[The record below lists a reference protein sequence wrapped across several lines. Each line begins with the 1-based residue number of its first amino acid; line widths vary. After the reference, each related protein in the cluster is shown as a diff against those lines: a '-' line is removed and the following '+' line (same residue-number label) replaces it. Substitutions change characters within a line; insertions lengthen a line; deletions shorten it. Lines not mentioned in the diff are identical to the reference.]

1 ADSQDTGREPRE
13 AVLAIIICLCLLTLI
28 GVVVVLVFTASDI
41 VRLIMCTVSETA
53 ISEDMYPPDNYCDYL
68 FYTNV
73 ITSNGRIQ
81 AAKDPV
87 SWDLFQRMGPK
98 YTIMQLGI
106 AFEFP
111 NVTPNDLDDASNDLD
126 ALRREGIRHYGLLS
140 VVSFANS
147 LLETVRNT
155 SAMFE
160 IQAKDPTAKTAVAI
174 GTYDFNFALTANIRQ
189 GFYFAANTL
198 KADIVVFIASTGRI
212 GPQGA
217 CIAAPPNTFQSPG
230 RRYFDLGHAWFTV
243 TRGSTYRNPSII
255 TGLSF
260 EMSPLQYVMKDTIK
274 SLKESLFKPCVSVK
288 RERQAFCE
296 KTNTSGRTWD
306 HVDYPMF
313 QFGLISNASKVLT
326 VGELNNTLAQ
336 KCVYAA
342 LTYGSLR
349 PRTAW
354 LLFNVHNIGTGNQCG
369 DRPFDVIKLFCI
381 FLKGNSDLKCP
392 D

>member
-1 ADSQDTGREPRE
+1 M
-13 AVLAIIICLCLLTLI
+13 L
-28 GVVVVLVFTASDI
+28 
-41 VRLIMCTVSETA
+41 RL
-53 ISEDMYPPDNYCDYL
+53 
-68 FYTNV
+68 
-73 ITSNGRIQ
+73 
-81 AAKDPV
+81 
-87 SWDLFQRMGPK
+87 
-98 YTIMQLGI
+98 
-106 AFEFP
+106 
-111 NVTPNDLDDASNDLD
+111 NDLDGASNDLD

-160 IQAKDPTAKTAVAI
+160 IQTKDPTAKTAVAI
-174 GTYDFNFALTANIRQ
+174 GTYDFNFALTTKIRQ
-189 GFYFAANTL
+189 GFYYAANTL
-198 KADIVVFIASTGRI
+198 KADIVVFITSTGRI
-212 GPQGA
+212 DPQAA
-217 CIAAPPNTFQSPG
+217 CIAAPPNTFLSPG

-243 TRGSTYRNPSII
+243 TQRSTYSNPSVI

-274 SLKESLFKPCVSVK
+274 SLNESLFKPCVSVK

-313 QFGLISNASKVLT
+313 QYGLISNASKVLT

-342 LTYGSLR
+342 MTYGSLR

-354 LLFNVHNIGTGNQCG
+354 LLFNVHNIVTGDQCG
-369 DRPFDVIKLFCI
+369 DRPFEVIKLFCI
-381 FLKGNSDLKCP
+381 FLKGNSDVKCP